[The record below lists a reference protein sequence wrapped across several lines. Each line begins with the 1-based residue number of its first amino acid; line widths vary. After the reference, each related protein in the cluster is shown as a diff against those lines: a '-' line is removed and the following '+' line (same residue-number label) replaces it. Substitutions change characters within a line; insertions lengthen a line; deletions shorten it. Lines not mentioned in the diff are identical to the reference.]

1 MIREIIK
8 KKKISLKKKPP
19 YKSFSNSLGDDLIQ
33 PTKIY
38 VKQILPLIKNNSI
51 SGISHITG
59 GGIFE
64 NLERIIPEKMQAIV
78 DFKNYNIPEKFLW
91 LKNIGKIKKRNVK
104 NI

>member
-1 MIREIIK
+1 MI
-8 KKKISLKKKPP
+8 KKKPP
-19 YKSFSNSLGDDLIQ
+19 YKSFSNTLDDDLIQ

-64 NLERIIPEKMQAIV
+64 NLERIIPEKIEIICL
-78 DFKNYNIPEKFLW
+78 YP
-91 LKNIGKIKKRNVK
+91 
-104 NI
+104 